1 MKSSSEVGAIIQRM
15 VEKIVSDYA
24 PQKVILYGSYAY
36 GTPHRDSDIDLLII
50 KDTPERFLDRWVAV
64 RRLLTG
70 MHRSL
75 PLEPLVLTP
84 QELEDRLAVGD
95 QFIAEILR
103 KGKVLYAAS

>member
-1 MKSSSEVGAIIQRM
+1 MKGSPEVWAIIQKM
-15 VEKIVSDYA
+15 VEKIISDYA
-24 PQKVILYGSYAY
+24 PEKVILYGSYAH
-36 GTPHRDSDIDLLII
+36 GAPHRDNDIDLLII

-64 RRLLTG
+64 HRLLTG

-84 QELEDRLAVGD
+84 QEVEGRLAIGD

-103 KGKVLYAAS
+103 KGKVLYATS